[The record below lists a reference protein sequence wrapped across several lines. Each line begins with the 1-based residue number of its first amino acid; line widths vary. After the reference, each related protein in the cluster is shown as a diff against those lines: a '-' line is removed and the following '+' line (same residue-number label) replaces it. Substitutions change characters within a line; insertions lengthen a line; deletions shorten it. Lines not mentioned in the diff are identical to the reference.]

1 LSNSLVD
8 FWEYLLLPVYIGLV
22 IGIGYLLAPKDNKR
36 LFTNALSLRIG
47 GAIFFAAIYI
57 FYYGGGDTTAYYKTA
72 VPFVNMFFDDF
83 QTGFRLYFSAYSI
96 ENYTSFNNNTGYP
109 LGYIYADSQTFTVS
123 RILVPLLILSFKSYL
138 LCTVLLAGLTFV
150 GSWKLYTLFKE
161 IFDDHRI
168 ASFSALYIPS
178 VLFWGAGISKDTITF
193 TSAAYFVYGFYHLA
207 IKKRFNL
214 QRLFF
219 SIISLYLIISIKPY
233 IFLVLL
239 PGILLWLLSSP
250 VSRIR
255 NNFLRRITLPF
266 IGALSGAAFVFLFNQ
281 FSEFFGSYA
290 ADQILEKALVTQED
304 LKRDYYGGNTFD
316 IGTVDPTFLGVLSKV
331 PIATFY
337 GLYGPTIFQVR
348 NIVMLFSAAENT
360 VLAFLTLRLIFRVN
374 IQKILKQIA
383 DHPIFLFCLLFSL
396 AFAFSIGFTTPNF
409 GALVRFKIP
418 LMPFFVFFLMGMYK
432 AKNAEKGLGT

>member
-1 LSNSLVD
+1 MSNSLVD

-36 LFTNALSLRIG
+36 LLTNALSLRIG

-57 FYYGGGDTTAYYKTA
+57 FYYGGGDTLAYYNTA
-72 VPFVNMFFDDF
+72 VPFVNMFFEDF
-83 QTGFRLYFSAYSI
+83 QTGIRVYFEDYSI
-96 ENYTSFNNNTGYP
+96 ENYTSFNKNTGYP
-109 LGYIYADSQTFTVS
+109 LGYIYSDSQTFTVS
-123 RILVPLLILSFKSYL
+123 RILVPLLFLSFKSYL

-161 IFDDHRI
+161 IIDDHRI
-168 ASFSALYIPS
+168 ASLSALFIPS
-178 VLFWGAGISKDTITF
+178 VLFWGSGISKDTITF
-193 TSAAYFVYGFYHLA
+193 TSAAYFVYGFYQLA
-207 IKKRFNL
+207 IKRRFGFL
-214 QRLFF
+214 RLFF
-219 SIISLYLIISIKPY
+219 SIISLYLIIAIKPY

-250 VSRIR
+250 VSRIK
-255 NNFLRRITLPF
+255 NNFLRRFTLPF
-266 IGALSGAAFVFLFNQ
+266 IGIMSGAAFIYLFNQ
-281 FSEFFGSYA
+281 FSEFFGAYA

-316 IGTVDPTFLGVLSKV
+316 IGNVDPTFIGVLSKV

-360 VLAFLTLRLIFRVN
+360 VLAFLTLRLFFKVS
-374 IQKILKQIA
+374 IQKIIKQIA
-383 DHPIFLFCLLFSL
+383 DHPIFLFCLIFSL

-418 LMPFFVFFLMGMYK
+418 LMPFFVFFLLGMYK

>member
-1 LSNSLVD
+1 
-8 FWEYLLLPVYIGLV
+8 
-22 IGIGYLLAPKDNKR
+22 
-36 LFTNALSLRIG
+36 
-47 GAIFFAAIYI
+47 
-57 FYYGGGDTTAYYKTA
+57 
-72 VPFVNMFFDDF
+72 
-83 QTGFRLYFSAYSI
+83 
-96 ENYTSFNNNTGYP
+96 